1 MAHFNTNRGQ
11 RMGHLLEDRSMRF
24 VPTRPL
30 LESLLA
36 HQLENRIVLRKLTQ
50 LRVIYILQL
59 THQRSRVGQEGVFG
73 LLE

>member
-1 MAHFNTNRGQ
+1 
-11 RMGHLLEDRSMRF
+11 MGHLLEDRYMRF

-59 THQRSRVGQEGVFG
+59 THQRSRVVQEGVFG